1 MRVIAV
7 ERGDRPVTMT
17 KARIIAPQ
25 AVKFLASLLEDEAFA
40 DQAGIVLDWKGDL
53 SWSGDGEMPSE
64 LRTPIVWIE
73 VNKKFP
79 HLGKTLNVDYKL
91 DIEQTFGGD
100 QANRDDLFEIVAN
113 LRERVRQEENRRG
126 N

>member
-7 ERGDRPVTMT
+7 ERGERPATQT
-17 KARIIAPQ
+17 RARIIAPQ
-25 AVKFLASLLEDEAFA
+25 AVKFLASLLEDQAFA

-53 SWSGDGEMPSE
+53 AWSGDSEMPAE
-64 LRTPIVWIE
+64 LRQPIVWIE
-73 VNKKFP
+73 VNKRFP

-100 QANRDDLFEIVAN
+100 QANRDDLFEIVEN
-113 LRERVRQEENRRG
+113 LRERVRQEEQKRN
-126 N
+126 